1 LVAKIPNE
9 VEKAQNNY
17 NIHSKEGD
25 CTCFLHTPIMII
37 KVKWLITP
45 TPKQHYNILN
55 HFNSSAKFRRG
66 GNDYDDDERTGWTV
80 LQGDEGAYNPSESP
94 QIHSY
99 WILILIATR

>member
-37 KVKWLITP
+37 KVK
-45 TPKQHYNILN
+45 
-55 HFNSSAKFRRG
+55 
-66 GNDYDDDERTGWTV
+66 
-80 LQGDEGAYNPSESP
+80 
-94 QIHSY
+94 
-99 WILILIATR
+99 